1 MTKYSDLWT
10 YGGNHS
16 ENTIDNI
23 FLVRIWRNG
32 NICRLMVTMW
42 NEMAAL
48 WNSLVFSHILLPW
61 TNANTNIFHNIPN
74 QPNGS
79 SVKEWMNT
87 IWHTH
92 TVEYC
97 SDIMKYWLCW
107 CTLETYSL
115 SYVSTTARC
124 KQLLSYSISFTN
136 DVSKRWI
143 HRRHISSSV
152 E

>member
-1 MTKYSDLWT
+1 MTKYSDLWA
-10 YGGNHS
+10 YGGIHS
-16 ENTIDNI
+16 ENTIGNI
-23 FLVRIWRNG
+23 FLVRMWRNG

-61 TNANTNIFHNIPN
+61 TNANTNIIHNIPN
-74 QPNGS
+74 QPNCS
-79 SVKEWMNT
+79 SVKEWVNT

-107 CTLETYSL
+107 CTLKTYDVNICL
-115 SYVSTTARC
+115 HNIQMQTTIILLNFIHQRC
-124 KQLLSYSISFTN
+124 LKKMNPKKL
-136 DVSKRWI
+136 KA
-143 HRRHISSSV
+143 H
-152 E
+152 